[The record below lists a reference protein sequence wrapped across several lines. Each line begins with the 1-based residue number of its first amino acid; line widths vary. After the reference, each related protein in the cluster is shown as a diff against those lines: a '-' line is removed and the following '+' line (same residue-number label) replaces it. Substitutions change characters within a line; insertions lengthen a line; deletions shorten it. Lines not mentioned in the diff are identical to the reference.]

1 MCGLNKALS
10 PISKDFLRSV
20 CLKLLLTEILFLAF
34 YKMLSMFFLFSF
46 SSEYIPRFFRQE
58 AFLLKN
64 IFGREELL
72 FGQVY

>member
-1 MCGLNKALS
+1 MCSLNKALS

-34 YKMLSMFFLFSF
+34 YKILSMFFLFSF
-46 SSEYIPRFFRQE
+46 SSGYIPRFFWQE